1 MKKDVKLSIIM
12 PSYNKVDFISNAIDS
27 VLSQETE
34 YSYQIIVADD
44 HSTDGTVEIVE
55 KYQDKYPEKI
65 VLLKSD
71 KNQKLFKNILRAYEN
86 VKTDYFCVLDPDDYW
101 IDNNKIQRALSFL
114 ESNPEYTIYVSK
126 SKKVYLDGT
135 EIDNENVLDKY
146 DSDFY
151 DFCSKGTRYLG
162 NTLESVYRNIIFKN
176 GVPEKLKNIEINQP
190 TAAVSFRGDTFRSAI
205 HIKEGKAHKTN
216 DVDSVYRI
224 TDSGIYQR
232 LTEYER
238 DLLNCQLFVDLWL
251 YWEEKYIAILALA
264 YGFYQSLK
272 LPANV
277 NKIMS
282 VDEKRIKEIIERYY
296 SLESVFMLNKKE
308 LEQYLKGH
316 KNNIGIQK
324 KIKKIFSLFK

>member
-1 MKKDVKLSIIM
+1 M
-12 PSYNKVDFISNAIDS
+12 PSYNKAEFISNAIDS

-34 YSYQIIVADD
+34 YSFQIIVVDD

-101 IDNNKIQRALSFL
+101 IDSNKIQRALSFL

-135 EIDNENVLDKY
+135 EIDNENENENVLDKY